1 MEVSFMIGTIVNVI
15 AIIIGSILGFLV
27 KGKLPERFQNIVIQG
42 ISLAVLII
50 GLQMALSAES
60 TKGTLVVIFSLV
72 IGGIIG
78 EVLKV
83 ESRLEGFGEK
93 IQKRFGSDDG
103 LFVQGFV
110 QSSLIYCVGAM
121 AIMGAIQDGLNND
134 PSILF
139 TKSLLDG
146 TASVAF
152 SATFGIGVLFSS
164 IPVLLYQ
171 GSISLLA
178 SWAQH
183 LLNQDVVAMMTATGG
198 LLIMA
203 IGLNMLLSAEIKIGN
218 LLPSIFVAIIIAQFV
233 F

>member
-1 MEVSFMIGTIVNVI
+1 MIGTIVNVA
-15 AIIIGSILGFLV
+15 AIIVGSLAGFLV
-27 KGKLPERFQNIVIQG
+27 KGRLPERFQNIVMQG

-50 GLQMALSAES
+50 GLQMAFSVES

-78 EVLKV
+78 ELLKV
-83 ESRLEGFGEK
+83 ESRLEGFGEL

-171 GSISLLA
+171 GSITLLA
-178 SWAQH
+178 SWAQKI
-183 LLNQDVVAMMTATGG
+183 LNQDVVAMMTATGG

-203 IGLNMLLSAEIKIGN
+203 IGLNMLLSAKIKIGN
-218 LLPSIFVAIIIAQFV
+218 LLPSIFVAIAIALIV

>member
-1 MEVSFMIGTIVNVI
+1 MVGTIVNVI

-27 KGKLPERFQNIVIQG
+27 KGRLPKRFQNIVMQG

-50 GLQMALSAES
+50 GLQMALSVES

-78 EVLKV
+78 ELLRI
-83 ESRLEGFGEK
+83 ENGLEIFGEA
-93 IQKRFGSDDG
+93 IQKKFGSDDG

-146 TASVAF
+146 TASIAF
-152 SATFGIGVLFSS
+152 SATFGIGVIFSS
-164 IPVLLYQ
+164 LPVLVYQ

-178 SWAQH
+178 SWAQKF
-183 LLNQDVVAMMTATGG
+183 LNQDVITMMTATGG

-203 IGLNMLLSAEIKIGN
+203 IGFNILLSTEIKIGN
-218 LLPSIFVAIIIAQFV
+218 LLPSIFVAILIAQFV

>member
-1 MEVSFMIGTIVNVI
+1 MIGTIVNVI
-15 AIIIGSILGFLV
+15 AIIIGSILGFSV
-27 KGKLPERFQNIVIQG
+27 KGKLPEKYQNIVMQG

-50 GLQMALSAES
+50 GLQMALSVES

-78 EVLKV
+78 ELIGV
-83 ESRLEGFGEK
+83 ENALERLGEN
-93 IQKRFGSDDG
+93 IQKRFGSDEG

-146 TASVAF
+146 TASIAF
-152 SATFGIGVLFSS
+152 SATFGIGVIFSS
-164 IPVLLYQ
+164 IPVLIYQ
-171 GSISLLA
+171 GSITLLS
-178 SWAQH
+178 SWAQNF
-183 LLNQDVVAMMTATGG
+183 LNQDVIAMMTATGG

-203 IGLNMLLSAEIKIGN
+203 IGFNILLSAEIKIGN
-218 LLPSIFVAIIIAQFV
+218 LLPSIFVAIFIAQFV

>member
-1 MEVSFMIGTIVNVI
+1 MIGTIVNVV

-27 KGKLPERFQNIVIQG
+27 KGRLPERFQNIVIQG

-50 GLQMALSAES
+50 GLQMALSVEN
-60 TKGTLVVIFSLV
+60 TTGTLVVIFSLV

-78 EVLKV
+78 EML
-83 ESRLEGFGEK
+83 EIENRLESLGEI
-93 IQKRFGSDDG
+93 IQSKFGSEDG

-164 IPVLLYQ
+164 IPVLIYQ
-171 GSISLLA
+171 GSISLLSA
-178 SWAQH
+178 WAQRF
-183 LLNQDVVAMMTATGG
+183 LNQDVIAMMTATGG

-203 IGLNMLLSAEIKIGN
+203 IGLNMLLSVKIKIGN